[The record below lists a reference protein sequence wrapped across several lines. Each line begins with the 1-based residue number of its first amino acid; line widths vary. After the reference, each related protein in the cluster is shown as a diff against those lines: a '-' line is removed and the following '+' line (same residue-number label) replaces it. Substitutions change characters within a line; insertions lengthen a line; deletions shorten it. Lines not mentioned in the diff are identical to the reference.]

1 MHILIATHNAW
12 KEQLFIPIFRA
23 HGFKTLS
30 LVDLPDA
37 GNPPKEDGLTAIEN
51 ALLKAYHYHSSDHP
65 WVFGDDAGLEIDA
78 LDGAPGVQARRWGGV
93 FSEDVDDQTWL
104 DHLLERMKDIPAGKR
119 TAAFVAGWVLVDPD
133 GNSHTHEVR
142 APFELALQPIRPIS
156 PGSPITAVRLGLA
169 NDLSGRQDEIRTA
182 WEEWGI
188 LEKLLANNRSS
199 DTKKKTVLEK
209 LT

>member
-12 KEQLFIPIFRA
+12 KEQLFSPVFHA
-23 HGFKTLS
+23 HRFETLS
-30 LVDLPDA
+30 LVDLPVGGA
-37 GNPPKEDGLTAIEN
+37 PPQENGKTAIEN

-119 TAAFVAGWVLVDPD
+119 TAAFVAGWALVDPD
-133 GNSHTHEVR
+133 GNPHTHEVR
-142 APFELALQPIRPIS
+142 APFEIAVQPIRSIS
-156 PGSPITAVRLGLA
+156 PGSPITAVRLGPT
-169 NDLSGRQDEIRTA
+169 NDLSRRQEEIRAA
-182 WEEWGI
+182 WEKWGV
-188 LEKLLANNRSS
+188 LERLLGGDRSS
-199 DTKKKTVLEK
+199 DTKKK
-209 LT
+209 